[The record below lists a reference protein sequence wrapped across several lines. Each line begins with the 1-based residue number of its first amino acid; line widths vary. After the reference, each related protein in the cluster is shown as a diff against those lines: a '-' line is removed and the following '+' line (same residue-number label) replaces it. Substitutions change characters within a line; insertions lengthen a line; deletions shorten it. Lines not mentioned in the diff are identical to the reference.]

1 MAGGKLTPRQKMIN
15 LMYLVFI
22 AMLAMNMS
30 KEVLSAFGLM
40 NEKFEASNT
49 SSLKSNEQSLAAL
62 DLKAKENKG
71 EFILVANNAFSA
83 KVAAYCADIR
93 EDDILDMSAKDF
105 TSITGEVT
113 IFLNS

>member
-1 MAGGKLTPRQKMIN
+1 MEVKLSKKYNIDGIETDKIELNFDKLTGRT
-15 LMYLVFI
+15 LVQ
-22 AMLAMNMS
+22 LE
-30 KEVLSAFGLM
+30 KEF
-40 NEKFEASNT
+40 K
-49 SSLKSNEQSLAAL
+49 
-62 DLKAKENKG
+62 KENKG

-105 TSITGEVT
+105 NSITGEVT

>member
-1 MAGGKLTPRQKMIN
+1 MEIQLSQKYNFDGMETDKLELNFDKLTGRT
-15 LMYLVFI
+15 LVQ
-22 AMLAMNMS
+22 LE
-30 KEVLSAFGLM
+30 KEF
-40 NEKFEASNT
+40 K
-49 SSLKSNEQSLAAL
+49 
-62 DLKAKENKG
+62 KENKG
-71 EFILVANNAFSA
+71 EFMLIANNAFSA

>member
-1 MAGGKLTPRQKMIN
+1 MEIQLSQKYNFDGVETDKLELNFDKLTGRT
-15 LMYLVFI
+15 LVK
-22 AMLAMNMS
+22 LE
-30 KEVLSAFGLM
+30 KEF
-40 NEKFEASNT
+40 K
-49 SSLKSNEQSLAAL
+49 
-62 DLKAKENKG
+62 KENKG

>member
-1 MAGGKLTPRQKMIN
+1 MEIQLSQKYNFDGVETDKLELNFDKLTGRT
-15 LMYLVFI
+15 LVK
-22 AMLAMNMS
+22 LE
-30 KEVLSAFGLM
+30 KEF
-40 NEKFEASNT
+40 K
-49 SSLKSNEQSLAAL
+49 
-62 DLKAKENKG
+62 KENKG
-71 EFILVANNAFSA
+71 EFMLIANNAFSA

>member
-1 MAGGKLTPRQKMIN
+1 MELQLSQKYNFDGVETDKLELNFDKLTGRT
-15 LMYLVFI
+15 LVQ
-22 AMLAMNMS
+22 LE
-30 KEVLSAFGLM
+30 KEF
-40 NEKFEASNT
+40 K
-49 SSLKSNEQSLAAL
+49 
-62 DLKAKENKG
+62 KENKG
-71 EFILVANNAFSA
+71 EFMLIANNAFSA

>member
-1 MAGGKLTPRQKMIN
+1 MEIQLSQKYNFDGVETDKLELNFDKLTGRT
-15 LMYLVFI
+15 LVQ
-22 AMLAMNMS
+22 LE
-30 KEVLSAFGLM
+30 KEF
-40 NEKFEASNT
+40 K
-49 SSLKSNEQSLAAL
+49 
-62 DLKAKENKG
+62 KENKG

>member
-1 MAGGKLTPRQKMIN
+1 MEIQLSQKYNFDGVETDKLELNFDKLTGRT
-15 LMYLVFI
+15 LVQ
-22 AMLAMNMS
+22 LE
-30 KEVLSAFGLM
+30 KEF
-40 NEKFEASNT
+40 K
-49 SSLKSNEQSLAAL
+49 
-62 DLKAKENKG
+62 KENKG
-71 EFILVANNAFSA
+71 EFMLIANNAFSA

>member
-1 MAGGKLTPRQKMIN
+1 MEIQLSQKYNFDGVETDKLELNFDKLTGRT
-15 LMYLVFI
+15 LVQ
-22 AMLAMNMS
+22 LE
-30 KEVLSAFGLM
+30 KEF
-40 NEKFEASNT
+40 K
-49 SSLKSNEQSLAAL
+49 
-62 DLKAKENKG
+62 KENKR
-71 EFILVANNAFSA
+71 EFMLIANNVFSA

>member
-1 MAGGKLTPRQKMIN
+1 MEIQLSQKYNFDGVETDKLELNFDKLTGRT
-15 LMYLVFI
+15 LVQ
-22 AMLAMNMS
+22 LE
-30 KEVLSAFGLM
+30 KEF
-40 NEKFEASNT
+40 K
-49 SSLKSNEQSLAAL
+49 
-62 DLKAKENKG
+62 KENKG
-71 EFILVANNAFSA
+71 EFVLIANNAFSA

>member
-1 MAGGKLTPRQKMIN
+1 MEIQLSQKYNFDGVETDKLELNFDKLTRRT
-15 LMYLVFI
+15 LVQ
-22 AMLAMNMS
+22 LE
-30 KEVLSAFGLM
+30 KEF
-40 NEKFEASNT
+40 K
-49 SSLKSNEQSLAAL
+49 
-62 DLKAKENKG
+62 KENKG
-71 EFILVANNAFSA
+71 EFMLIANNAFSA

>member
-1 MAGGKLTPRQKMIN
+1 MEIQLSQKYNFDGVETDKLELNFDKLTGRT
-15 LMYLVFI
+15 LVQ
-22 AMLAMNMS
+22 LE
-30 KEVLSAFGLM
+30 KEC
-40 NEKFEASNT
+40 K
-49 SSLKSNEQSLAAL
+49 
-62 DLKAKENKG
+62 KENKG
-71 EFILVANNAFSA
+71 EFMLIANNAFSA